1 MLKYRHTSYS
11 QKLPSSQE
19 YIPTTQLSAREI
31 RAPQLKYHKLQD
43 KHVLIIGGSSG
54 IGYAVAEAAVESV
67 AVVTISSSRQAKL
80 DAAVSSL
87 RSSYP
92 DAKIT
97 GIGADLSKTTVDQ
110 DFDSLFKATKA
121 GSGLVHHVVY
131 TAADPPGLGPLEET
145 TTEGILRAAQM
156 RMVSPIMLG
165 KVAPRYMERT
175 PQSSIT
181 ITTGSTAERPD
192 KGWAV
197 IMYFA
202 AGLHGLTRA
211 LATDLAPLR
220 VNCVAPGYVD
230 TLLWDGMGEEAKR
243 GLLAELGGEMPLER
257 VARAEDVAE
266 AYLWLMED
274 ANVTGTVA
282 STNSGQ
288 FLKA

>member
-1 MLKYRHTSYS
+1 MAS
-11 QKLPSSQE
+11 
-19 YIPTTQLSAREI
+19 
-31 RAPQLKYHKLQD
+31 QLKYHKLQG
-43 KHVLIIGGSSG
+43 KHVLVIGGSSG
-54 IGYAVAEAAVESV
+54 IGYAIAEASLESG

-80 DAAVSSL
+80 DASVASL
-87 RSSYP
+87 QSSYP

-97 GIGADLSKTTVDQ
+97 GIAGDLSKPTVDEAI
-110 DFDSLFKATKA
+110 DHLFKTTTAR
-121 GSGLVHHVVY
+121 SGQVHHVVY
-131 TAADPPGLGPLEET
+131 TAADALALGPLGET
-145 TTEGILRAAQM
+145 TTDGILKAAHM
-156 RMVSPIMLG
+156 RMVAPIMLG
-165 KVAPRYMERT
+165 KIAPRYLEKT
-175 PQSSIT
+175 SQSSIT

-197 IMYFA
+197 ITYFA

-230 TLLWDGMGEEAKR
+230 TALWDSMGEEAKR
-243 GLLAELGGEMPLER
+243 KLLDKLGGEMPLGR
-257 VARAEDVAE
+257 VGKVEDVAE
-266 AYLWLMED
+266 AYIWLMKD